1 MTAFPSGATAVVIID
16 PYNDFVSPLG
26 KSSPLLLAVSRRVGL
41 KPHVRRVLGAARQA
55 GIAVVYAP
63 HHRYRRGETPPRFP
77 NPTQFLSHRTR
88 SFAANGYG
96 GQFHRHLR
104 PAPGE
109 FVAAEHGTSSGFG
122 GTDLHQHLQD
132 AGVTHLALCGLLT
145 NTCVESTA
153 RHAVDLGYHVT
164 VLTDAVSTWSYQ
176 DHAAA
181 IEGSY
186 PLIVHR
192 LMTVAEFEDGIATA
206 GGVDAAV
213 SQ

>member
-1 MTAFPSGATAVVIID
+1 MAAFPAGATAVVIID
-16 PYNDFVSPLG
+16 PYNDFVSPI
-26 KSSPLLLAVSRRVGL
+26 
-41 KPHVRRVLGAARQA
+41 GAAAARPGGRKA
-55 GIAVVYAP
+55 GGYRGGLRAP
-63 HHRYRRGETPPRFP
+63 SSIPPPPRFP
-77 NPTQFLSHRTR
+77 NPTQFLAHQTR

-96 GQFHRHLR
+96 GQFHRHLA

-109 FVAAEHGTSSGFG
+109 FVATEHDTSSGFG
-122 GTDLHQHLQD
+122 GTDLHLHLQG

-153 RHAVDLGYHVT
+153 RQAIDLGYHVT
-164 VLTDAVSTWSYQ
+164 VLADAVSTWSYQ

-192 LMTVAEFEDGIATA
+192 LMTVAEFENSIGTA